1 MASHILKNYYKP
13 AIASASSL
21 LLYNSCNDTARCE
34 RSKQKKGLLFLGT
47 GSSTGCPKPNCA
59 LLFNQNINSI
69 PPTTVVGEYIEKIHK
84 NINSIPPPT
93 IDGEYVKKMHK
104 MCRVSSLATK
114 GDPLYNKDYRGNPCL
129 MIVHDNNDSLV
140 DDGSDKMIGLRRTD
154 TKTL

>member
-13 AIASASSL
+13 AIAFAASTSF
-21 LLYNSCNDTARCE
+21 NETAQCE

-69 PPTTVVGEYIEKIHK
+69 PPTIKYGEYIEK
-84 NINSIPPPT
+84 NSIPPT
-93 IDGEYVKKMHK
+93 TFDGEYTQKMHK

-114 GDPLYNKDYRGNPCL
+114 GLYYQRESL
-129 MIVHDNNDSLV
+129 SHDCS
-140 DDGSDKMIGLRRTD
+140 
-154 TKTL
+154 